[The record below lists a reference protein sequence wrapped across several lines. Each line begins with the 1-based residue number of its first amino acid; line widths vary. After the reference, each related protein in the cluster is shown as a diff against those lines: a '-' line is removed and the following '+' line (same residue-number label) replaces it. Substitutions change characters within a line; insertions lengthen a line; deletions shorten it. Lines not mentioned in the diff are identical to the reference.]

1 MRGSDMLDPFRGLN
15 DLWARYADACTTP
28 EASADF
34 MPGVWR
40 KIEARRGFVYQLQAY
55 SRRLAATAAAFSL
68 LLIALHFA
76 PSTQTREVYMMTYM
90 DTLEAD
96 SAPEVMAY
104 AAPVPALEG
113 AQEETR

>member
-1 MRGSDMLDPFRGLN
+1 MFDPYKGLN
-15 DLWARYADACTTP
+15 DLWARYADACPAP
-28 EASADF
+28 EPSADF

-40 KIEARRGFVYQLQAY
+40 KIEARRGFLFQCKAY

-68 LLIALHFA
+68 LVIAWEFMPQA
-76 PSTQTREVYMMTYM
+76 TTNDVYRMTYM

-96 SAPEVMAY
+96 STPEVLAY

-113 AQEETR
+113 AQEESR

>member
-1 MRGSDMLDPFRGLN
+1 MFDPFRGWN
-15 DLWARYADACTTP
+15 DLLERYADACTP
-28 EASADF
+28 AEPSADF

-40 KIEARRGFVYQLQAY
+40 KIEARRGFLFQLQSY
-55 SRRLAATAAAFSL
+55 SRRLAATAAAFSA
-68 LLIALHFA
+68 LLIVLHFA
-76 PSTQTREVYMMTYM
+76 PTTPSKDVYTMTYM

-113 AQEETR
+113 AQEEPR